1 MTDASS
7 RKPTPVRQSLPEGTA
22 VEETRFASR
31 SFETEGGESWLAEEL
46 GWTRSGRREDPG
58 TPLLLLGFRPE
69 GTEEEDGGF
78 EREALVPVRRL
89 SDLPEISLR
98 ELLDSARP
106 FQGAAPE
113 RSFFAATRSRGREA
127 GGRRRNHSRG

>member
-7 RKPTPVRQSLPEGTA
+7 RKPTPVRESLPEGGTS
-22 VEETRFASR
+22 EGTSFDSR
-31 SFETEGGESWLAEEL
+31 IFETEEGEAWLAEEL

-58 TPLLLLGFRPE
+58 TPLLLLGFRLE
-69 GTEEEDGGF
+69 ATGEAGEF

-89 SDLPEISLR
+89 GDLPDGSLR
-98 ELLDSARP
+98 DLLGSARP

-127 GGRRRNHSRG
+127 GGRRRSRPRD